1 MINYNMAETL
11 EESLKSIL
19 DQLDDRFEVLVI
31 DDGSTD
37 GSQEI
42 LDKLE
47 EEYNIFRWKKGNNE
61 NIGEARAQANREAEG
76 EYVLTQLDCDD
87 VYEPVILDFVKVFEK
102 LNEHIDG
109 KFYLS
114 GNNLNMAPRSLLMD
128 VNYRS
133 LGYGEDKDLWRRL
146 LAEDA
151 LVPLEMGSPNES
163 IGYDYGSI
171 DQLKIAYEST
181 KVDFLS
187 GISFWSFFRWQ
198 VQNLEYVDDYF
209 KILTSPVAFLKSIL
223 SGRMSQ
229 PEGYEEYG
237 KLFEELDRKR
247 KTLRELEEEYGFSL
261 EEELSDKGKEIF
273 YT

>member
-1 MINYNMAETL
+1 MAETL
-11 EESLKSIL
+11 EESLRSIL
-19 DQLDDRFEVLVI
+19 DQVDERFEVLVV

-42 LDKLE
+42 LDNLE
-47 EEYNIFRWKKGNNE
+47 DEYEIFRWVEGDNE

-76 EYVLTQLDCDD
+76 KYILTQLDCDD
-87 VYEPVILDFVKVFEK
+87 VYDPVILDFVKVFEE
-102 LNEHIDG
+102 LNDRIEDE
-109 KFYLS
+109 FYLS
-114 GNNLNMAPRSLLMD
+114 GNNLNMAPRSLLLE

-146 LAEDA
+146 LAKDT
-151 LVPLEMGSPNES
+151 LVPLGMGSPNES

-181 KVDFLS
+181 EVNFLS
-187 GISFWSFFRWQ
+187 GVSFWSFLRWQ
-198 VQNLEYVDDYF
+198 IRNLEYVDDYF
-209 KILTSPVAFLKSIL
+209 KILTSPVAFLNSIL

-237 KLFEELDRKR
+237 RLFEELDRKE
-247 KTLRELEEEYGFSL
+247 KNLRELEEEYGFSL
-261 EEELSDKGKEIF
+261 EENLSDEGKEIF